1 MGKTNGR
8 LFYTYTILITFITL
22 LVGFMIVPIVEGS
35 DRVIVLLA
43 LIGGYTAIGVSLYQI
58 YINYIKPVKSATD
71 VMQELIKGNYKIRAY
86 ENYNQNTG
94 TLANS
99 INQLARNLQDMNRQE
114 KMQGR
119 QLRTVID
126 NMESAV
132 MLIDQQGYV
141 HLVNRKFIELFGK
154 TESSYTK
161 QLYYDVLEQ
170 EQIYSAI
177 QEAFLYEQK
186 VKDAI
191 TVKGE
196 PIKRYIE
203 LVGAPIFNEAKDLRG
218 VVIVFHDITDLKKV
232 EKMRKDFVANVSH
245 ELRTPITS
253 IKGFA
258 ETLLDEQ
265 LNDSSI
271 HNKFLNIIY
280 NESDRL
286 QALVRD
292 LLELSRLE
300 KEEMTIQTQTCPVDD
315 LLESV
320 ITIVD
325 REAKKKAIDFQVNID
340 KTSIIE
346 GDPDRLKQLFNNLLY
361 NAINYT
367 SNNGKVILTVSKHE
381 SHVEI
386 TVEDNGIGI
395 PKDKCSRIFERFY
408 RVDKARSRDT
418 GGTGLGL
425 AIVKHIVEAH
435 QGSIQVESAIDEGSK
450 FIVNLPISNSE
461 EKEA

>member
-154 TESSYTK
+154 KESSYTK
-161 QLYYDVLEQ
+161 QLYYEVLEQ

-191 TVKGE
+191 TIKGE

-265 LNDSSI
+265 LNDLSI
-271 HNKFLNIIY
+271 QNKFLNIIY

-300 KEEMTIQTQTCPVDD
+300 KEEMTIQTQTFSIDD

-325 REAKKKAIDFQVNID
+325 REAKKKAIDFQVDLD
-340 KTSIIE
+340 KTATIE

-367 SNNGKVILTVSKHE
+367 PNNGKVILTVRKHE
-381 SHVEI
+381 SYVEI
-386 TVEDNGIGI
+386 IVEDNGIGI

-435 QGSIQVESAIDEGSK
+435 QGSIQVESVIDEGSK

-461 EKEA
+461 KKEA